1 MGMPVTGFRT
11 VLARND
17 PRIKGGVTQL
27 GGDRAPNAP
36 APTAPLP
43 VNTTQPVGGRTPVSA
58 APAAAPGGVSG
69 ARGPRGAGMPASGM
83 PKRGAG
89 QSIGFLT
96 RKNTT
101 APWLRAAQPTGSVIG
116 G

>member
-1 MGMPVTGFRT
+1 MPVAGFRN

-27 GGDRAPNAP
+27 GGDRVPNAP
-36 APTAPLP
+36 APTAPIN
-43 VNTTQPVGGRTPVSA
+43 VTQPVRGRTPVSA
-58 APAAAPGGVSG
+58 APTAAAAGPGGVAAPGKPG
-69 ARGPRGAGMPASGM
+69 ANRGAAPSGM